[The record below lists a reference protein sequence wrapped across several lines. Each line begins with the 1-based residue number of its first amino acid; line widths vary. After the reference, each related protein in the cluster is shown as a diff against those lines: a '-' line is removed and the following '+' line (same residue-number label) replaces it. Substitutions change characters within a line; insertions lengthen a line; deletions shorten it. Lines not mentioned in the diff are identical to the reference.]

1 MSEQADLSLSL
12 NDLKLCLQ
20 IIDICSTRGAFKAEE
35 FQAVG
40 AIHTKLK
47 TFIDRAAAATAAA
60 DPESAEE
67 TSDGPTEETT
77 ND

>member
-35 FQAVG
+35 FQAIG

-47 TFIDRAAAATAAA
+47 TFIDRATAASSTSQA
-60 DPESAEE
+60 EPESTEE
-67 TSDGPTEETT
+67 TSK
-77 ND
+77 

>member
-1 MSEQADLSLSL
+1 MSEQTDLSLSL

-20 IIDICSTRGAFKAEE
+20 IIDICSSRGAFKAEE
-35 FQAVG
+35 FQAIG

-47 TFIDRAAAATAAA
+47 TFIDGATAASSKT
-60 DPESAEE
+60 DTETESTEE
-67 TSDGPTEETT
+67 TS

>member
-1 MSEQADLSLSL
+1 MSEQTELALSI

-35 FQAVG
+35 FQTIG

-47 TFIDRAAAATAAA
+47 TFVDRATAASSTA
-60 DPESAEE
+60 ETEPTSTEE
-67 TSDGPTEETT
+67 TS

>member
-35 FQAVG
+35 FQAIG

-47 TFIDRAAAATAAA
+47 TFIDRATAATSAAA
-60 DPESAEE
+60 DSK
-67 TSDGPTEETT
+67 STEETT

>member
-1 MSEQADLSLSL
+1 MSEQTDLSLSL

-20 IIDICSTRGAFKAEE
+20 IIDICSARGAFKAEE
-35 FQAVG
+35 FQAIG

-47 TFIDRAAAATAAA
+47 TFIDRATAASST
-60 DPESAEE
+60 PEAGSESTESTEE
-67 TSDGPTEETT
+67 TS

>member
-1 MSEQADLSLSL
+1 MSEQTDLSLSL

-20 IIDICSTRGAFKAEE
+20 IIDICSARGAFKAEE
-35 FQAVG
+35 FQAIG

-47 TFIDRAAAATAAA
+47 TFIDRATAATAASSTPEA
-60 DPESAEE
+60 DSESTESTEE
-67 TSDGPTEETT
+67 TS

>member
-1 MSEQADLSLSL
+1 MSEQTDLSLSL

-35 FQAVG
+35 FQAIG

-47 TFIDRAAAATAAA
+47 TFIDRATAASSTSQA
-60 DPESAEE
+60 EPESTEE
-67 TSDGPTEETT
+67 TSK
-77 ND
+77 

>member
-1 MSEQADLSLSL
+1 MSEQTDLSLSL

-20 IIDICSTRGAFKAEE
+20 IIDICSSRGAFKAEE
-35 FQAVG
+35 FQAIG

-47 TFIDRAAAATAAA
+47 TFIDSATAASSKT
-60 DPESAEE
+60 DTETKSTEE
-67 TSDGPTEETT
+67 TS

>member
-1 MSEQADLSLSL
+1 MSEQTDLSLSL

-47 TFIDRAAAATAAA
+47 TFIEHATAASSTA
-60 DPESAEE
+60 EVPESTEE
-67 TSDGPTEETT
+67 TS